1 VIGVTVAAERLGP
14 RLGGLIAATPQLSVL
29 ALVFFTLEQGREF
42 AAETAFWTIPGMC
55 ATIPVY
61 LAYLAV
67 AGRVHAPR
75 LLSIVLGALAGFIAF
90 AAAIGVIG
98 LLPLTRVT
106 AVPFAALVCFVAA
119 RLVRRLPDTAPLA
132 RVRTSAGLLLARAA
146 VSAAMVIGITSV
158 AQILGP
164 KWSGLVAG
172 FPVNSLPVMAILH
185 FHYGS
190 RTIEPMVKLW
200 PQGAFG
206 ICLFN
211 LAAWLTLVR
220 VGLAGSLVVSYAVD
234 LAYLLALNWTWLRG
248 VRPRL

>member
-1 VIGVTVAAERLGP
+1 MIGVTVAAERLGP

-29 ALVFFTLEQGREF
+29 ALLFFTLEQGREF

-67 AGRVHAPR
+67 AGRVHEPR

-90 AAAIGVIG
+90 AAAM
-98 LLPLTRVT
+98 
-106 AVPFAALVCFVAA
+106 VCFVAA

-211 LAAWLTLVR
+211 VAAWLTLVR
-220 VGLAGSLVVSYAVD
+220 LGLAGSLVVSYAVD
-234 LAYLLALNWTWLRG
+234 VAYLLTLNWTWLRG
-248 VRPRL
+248 RPRL

>member
-1 VIGVTVAAERLGP
+1 VAAERLGP

-61 LAYLAV
+61 LGYLAV
-67 AGRVHAPR
+67 ATRVREPR
-75 LLSIVLGALAGFIAF
+75 LLSIVLGVLAAF
-90 AAAIGVIG
+90 GAFGTAIGLIG
-98 LLPLTRVT
+98 LVPLTRLT

-119 RLVRRLPDTAPLA
+119 RLVRRLPDTAPLE
-132 RVRTSAGLLLARAA
+132 RVRPSAGLLLVRAG
-146 VSAAMVIGITSV
+146 VSAAMVIAITSV

-172 FPVNSLPVMAILH
+172 FPVNSLPVMTILH

-200 PQGAFG
+200 PAGAFG

-211 LAAWLTLVR
+211 LAAWLTLVPLGI
-220 VGLAGSLVVSYAVD
+220 VGSLVVSYTVD

-248 VRPRL
+248 VRARPRP